1 MTAISGSAA
10 AVTGA
15 ASGIGRALALE
26 LARRGCDLALAD
38 RDEAGLQQLAAE
50 IGRDGARKVS
60 VHRVDVGEPAEIREF
75 ATAAIAAHPSLNILI
90 NNAGVA
96 LLGSFAEVEQ
106 AQMEWLININF
117 WGVVHGTRAFLPHL
131 SNQRAAHIVNLSS
144 IFGIIAPPG
153 QTAYCAAKFAVRGFS
168 ESLRHE
174 LAMANSPVKL
184 SVVHPGGVSTNIVR
198 NMRTGTGVSDNAR
211 RAESIDRFDAMAK
224 TTPAAAALR
233 IIEGIEKNQPR
244 ILIGNDARFMDLLQR
259 FRPATYWAVLAKRLE
274 KMAAA
279 AGEVRASSLS
289 TTLAI
294 PHGALPLPL
303 AGEGWGGG
311 ASAKQLVVWIE
322 LPPPVP
328 RYARADLSRKRERLR
343 PAPRNDETYRPPS

>member
-26 LARRGCDLALAD
+26 LAARGCDLALAD
-38 RDEAGLQQLAAE
+38 RDEAGLLGLAAE
-50 IGRDGARKVS
+50 IRRDPQRKVS
-60 VHRVDVGEPAEIREF
+60 VHRVDVGEPSQIQAF
-75 ATAAIAAHPSLNILI
+75 AQAAIAAHPSLNILI

-96 LLGSFAEVEQ
+96 LLGTFSEIEQ

-131 SNQRAAHIVNLSS
+131 SSQPAAHIVNLSS

-174 LAMANSPVKL
+174 LEMANSPVKL
-184 SVVHPGGVSTNIVR
+184 SVVHPGGVATNIVR
-198 NMRTGTGVSDNAR
+198 NSRAGTGVTDNAR
-211 RAESIDRFDAMAK
+211 RAQSIDRFDAMAK
-224 TTPAAAALR
+224 TTPTAAALR

-244 ILIGNDARFMDLLQR
+244 ILIGNDAWFMDLLQR
-259 FRPATYWAVLAKRLE
+259 FRPATYWAVMAKRLA
-274 KMAAA
+274 KMAAQ
-279 AGEVRASSLS
+279 AG
-289 TTLAI
+289 
-294 PHGALPLPL
+294 
-303 AGEGWGGG
+303 
-311 ASAKQLVVWIE
+311 K
-322 LPPPVP
+322 
-328 RYARADLSRKRERLR
+328 
-343 PAPRNDETYRPPS
+343 